1 MASLV
6 QTAQAGIP
14 WMARLAPGPEP
25 VPRQWIAY
33 DVPLRYGEWGPR
45 NHARLVLP
53 MDMSAEEADR
63 LCGFIK
69 ALAFTDAEL
78 AEG

>member
-33 DVPLRYGEWGPR
+33 DVPLRYGDLRSR

-53 MDMSAEEADR
+53 MDMSTEEADR

-69 ALAFTDAEL
+69 ALAFTAGEL